1 MSIFIPVDI
10 VEYVVELVAQK
21 CLWSAH
27 PGGTDSEALQW
38 WLLKFG
44 GHSKKLRISVEYF
57 VDWLANTIPS
67 WVAYQEFMTGC
78 LIALDKLPS
87 VHPVGAWEIWRQL
100 FAK

>member
-57 VDWLANTIPS
+57 VDWLANNGTPWDLYWFFFWPPDCI
-67 WVAYQEFMTGC
+67 G
-78 LIALDKLPS
+78 
-87 VHPVGAWEIWRQL
+87 
-100 FAK
+100 